1 MRGILFSRIHTM
13 STEYNEVS
21 LARALA
27 KSLVIPIFI
36 VDPDGSL
43 LYYNEPAEEILGE
56 RFEDTGEMPASVW
69 SRLFVPTD
77 EEGNPML
84 PESLPLMIALTEHKA
99 SHKGIWIKG
108 IDNVKRHIEI
118 TAFPLLGQADR
129 FLGAV
134 AMFWDVKQ

>member
-1 MRGILFSRIHTM
+1 M
-13 STEYNEVS
+13 STDYNEVS
-21 LARALA
+21 LARSLA

-36 VDPDGSL
+36 VDPDGAL

-69 SRLFVPTD
+69 SRLFIPTD
-77 EEGNPML
+77 EEGNPLL
-84 PESLPLMIALTEHKA
+84 PESLPLMIALTERRA
-99 SHKGIWIKG
+99 AHKGIWIKG
-108 IDNVKRHIEI
+108 IDNVKHHIEI

-134 AMFWDVKQ
+134 AMFWDVKQS